1 MLMLERYSKVA
12 REIEISLAL
21 STGMK
26 LKAGRVFRNFR
37 WHEQGKSWTRVL
49 RQPLN

>member
-12 REIEISLAL
+12 PEIEISLAL

-26 LKAGRVFRNFR
+26 LKAGRVFRIFAGTNKVNRGLVF
-37 WHEQGKSWTRVL
+37 
-49 RQPLN
+49 

>member
-12 REIEISLAL
+12 PEIEISLAQ

-26 LKAGRVFRNFR
+26 LKAGRVFRIFTGTTKVNRGLVF
-37 WHEQGKSWTRVL
+37 
-49 RQPLN
+49 